1 MYRLAE
7 KQYKIKGLKDND
19 ELLYIG
25 LLFRTSHSADWRIQV
40 RFKKSSIKSI
50 PASLIP
56 DLAVGRIYN
65 AVDIEPKA
73 KESLSFDWKGN
84 VRKSSGEYLQLPP
97 VGKITRY
104 ERYSIVEDNEGY
116 LAIPQLELAR
126 VLFIQ
131 NSKMFH
137 YALEPVALGIDFH
150 SFRPDHKNLFIHVT
164 PSAQLT
170 KSQFERVFN
179 PNKLAYTLADKNG
192 VDSFLS
198 ISENFREF
206 RYDTKEGNK
215 ETFTTWWAFGFVPPE
230 LNGCSLTV
238 TLQSCTGK
246 YKSKDVRV
254 VQEILAISN
263 VPHLLPEKIHFIS
276 QEWLK
281 ASVRQQTT
289 DNSKEA
295 VGVEHYEID
304 GEQSASSF
312 LPEKIVQA
320 KGNMEFSLHPKRSAA
335 TVSRNGK
342 IRLVSP
348 NAEREVSGSQIAT
361 TDLPSILGTATP
373 VVTSSNTS
381 GPADISVFEGF
392 RMMFEQVLK
401 LVQLQHAG
409 YEIKTLHKVGNSKR
423 HLKKTDNSPRQAAIA
438 HLRNPTTL
446 ESFTLI
452 EIDLSDYVK
461 RPLSTLLFKYGCL
474 DEARGRV
481 DAILSALVAKSLK
494 WPSDY
499 LDANDITSK
508 FVSHPPG
515 FNANTSSTNAQLI
528 KKWAKRT
535 TDVLKKF

>member
-7 KQYKIKGLKDND
+7 KQYKIKGLEDND

-25 LLFRTSHSADWRIQV
+25 PLFRTSYSADWRIQV

-50 PASLIP
+50 LASLIP

-65 AVDIEPKA
+65 AVHIEPKA
-73 KESLSFDWKGN
+73 QGSRSFDWNGIVGN
-84 VRKSSGEYLQLPP
+84 SSGEYLQLPP
-97 VGKITRY
+97 VDIIKRN
-104 ERYSIVEDNEGY
+104 ERYFIVEDDDGY

-126 VLFIQ
+126 MLFIQ

-164 PSAQLT
+164 PSVQLT

-179 PNKLAYTLADKNG
+179 SNKLAYTLADKNG

-198 ISENFREF
+198 ISENFRKY
-206 RYDTKEGNK
+206 RHDQKESNK
-215 ETFTTWWAFGFVPPE
+215 QTFTTWWTFGFAPPE
-230 LNGCSLTV
+230 IKGCSLTV

-246 YKSKDVRV
+246 YKNKDVRV
-254 VQEILAISN
+254 VQEIQGISN
-263 VPHLLPEKIHFIS
+263 VPHLLPENIHFIS

-281 ASVRQQTT
+281 ALVNQQTT
-289 DNSKEA
+289 DNSKNA
-295 VGVEHYEID
+295 VGVEQYEID
-304 GEQSASSF
+304 DEQSASSF

-320 KGNMEFSLHPKRSAA
+320 KGNMAFSLDPKRSAA
-335 TVSRNGK
+335 TVSRTGK
-342 IRLVSP
+342 IRLVSQD
-348 NAEREVSGSQIAT
+348 AERDVSGSQIAT
-361 TDLPSILGTATP
+361 TDLPSILGIATP

-381 GPADISVFEGF
+381 APADISVFEGF
-392 RMMFEQVLK
+392 KMMFEQVLK
-401 LVQLQHAG
+401 LMKFQHAG
-409 YEIKTLHKVGNSKR
+409 YEIKKLHKVGNSKL

-452 EIDLSDYVK
+452 EIDLSDYDK

-474 DEARGRV
+474 DEARSRV
-481 DAILSALVAKSLK
+481 DAILSALVANSIH
-494 WPSDY
+494 WPKDY
-499 LDANDITSK
+499 FQANDIKSE

-515 FNANTSSTNAQLI
+515 FNPNTSSTDSEMINTWAQ
-528 KKWAKRT
+528 RT
-535 TDVLKKF
+535 TEAL